1 MEDKQNL
8 TEQQKILLSK
18 LETLRTEMHRS
29 VDARVDR
36 SIQHILTSSVL
47 EESPT
52 LPLHTDP
59 SVFKGKKPEAVLF
72 PNGQSVRTP
81 TWKAA
86 VLAIR
91 VKQRGCEGAGQ
102 ARDRQTEGD
111 WDQAW
116 REDAGMIVEREQN
129 SQPDALIFDILD
141 KNEDIGSE
149 RNCFLRK
156 RLGMTAMW
164 CFCRK
169 VLPLKMS
176 SSDVE

>member
-1 MEDKQNL
+1 MGTD
-8 TEQQKILLSK
+8 
-18 LETLRTEMHRS
+18 REM
-29 VDARVDR
+29 DADRV
-36 SIQHILTSSVL
+36 
-47 EESPT
+47 E
-52 LPLHTDP
+52 
-59 SVFKGKKPEAVLF
+59 
-72 PNGQSVRTP
+72 
-81 TWKAA
+81 
-86 VLAIR
+86 
-91 VKQRGCEGAGQ
+91 QRGCEGAGQ
-102 ARDRQTEGD
+102 TDRRGLGAGVARGCGD
-111 WDQAW
+111 DC
-116 REDAGMIVEREQN
+116 EREQN

>member
-1 MEDKQNL
+1 M
-8 TEQQKILLSK
+8 
-18 LETLRTEMHRS
+18 
-29 VDARVDR
+29 DADRV
-36 SIQHILTSSVL
+36 
-47 EESPT
+47 E
-52 LPLHTDP
+52 
-59 SVFKGKKPEAVLF
+59 
-72 PNGQSVRTP
+72 
-81 TWKAA
+81 
-86 VLAIR
+86 
-91 VKQRGCEGAGQ
+91 QRGCEGAGQ

-111 WDQAW
+111 WEQAW

-169 VLPLKMS
+169 VLPPKNEFLRCRIEERKKMGA
-176 SSDVE
+176 